1 MTKYVIRR
9 IVQAIPVLFGI
20 SLIVYSILLMAPGGP
35 TARFANNPRVTLE
48 DREKF
53 KKAWGLD
60 QPIPVQ
66 YCRWLGV
73 CNPDGE
79 NLGVFI
85 SPSGVPHFL
94 PSFLGGGTN
103 GVLHGDFGVSVQSGE
118 PVIGRITRAALP
130 TAILAGISLI
140 IWITVAILIG
150 VYSAVKRYSLFDQ
163 AATIFAYVGYAMP
176 TFWLGLMLIFIFSG
190 PGLNILPSSGMTTT
204 RLSPPFGSDAYW
216 VYFGAKPIEALVD
229 IGRHLILPVFTLVVV
244 NIAGDSRFIRA
255 SMLEALSQDYVRTAK
270 AKGLSARTVTFKH
283 ALRNALLPVVT
294 NIGLEIPF
302 LFTGAIVTETIFS
315 WPGIGRLT
323 ITATNSFDYPT
334 LMGLL
339 LVAALATVIANLIAD
354 VAYAVVDPRIKY

>member
-1 MTKYVIRR
+1 MTKYAIRR

-20 SLIVYSILLMAPGGP
+20 SLIVYSILLLAPGGP

-73 CNPDGE
+73 CNPDGQG
-79 NLGVFI
+79 LGVFI
-85 SPSGVPHFL
+85 SAKGVPQFL
-94 PSFLGGGTN
+94 PTFLGGGTN

-130 TAILAGISLI
+130 TAILAGISLV
-140 IWITVAILIG
+140 IWIVIAILIG
-150 VYSAVKRYSLFDQ
+150 VYAAVKRYSLFDQ

-216 VYFGAKPIEALVD
+216 AYFGAKPFEAIFD
-229 IGRHLILPVFTLVVV
+229 IARHLILPVFTLVVV

-323 ITATNSFDYPT
+323 IDATRDFDYPT
-334 LMGLL
+334 LMGVL
-339 LVAALATVIANLIAD
+339 LVAAAITVAANLFAD
-354 VAYAVVDPRIKY
+354 IAYAIVDPRIKY